1 MCHHFHALVTNLA
14 LVLMAPAHILLPPVS
29 SFIYPDTLGING
41 DQRMDRAS
49 ARKNDE
55 HEFTTETLDLSE
67 YIDYLKGTGALNG
80 TIRKYCRTIERL
92 VDLMDRVPEVWDADD
107 LTRLM
112 KEFSKPA
119 PTRPNGYARS
129 TRIIMKSALK
139 RYWESTGRTD
149 LIGPGPFWQNGRG
162 HSRYEYIK
170 AHTASPEEV
179 EAILEECRRVILE
192 PKSSPNEVIRHF
204 MMFLVAGY
212 GIRCKAV
219 RYLRARDFN
228 LQDRTLHIYRTKGD
242 KSRTIYMDIPLD
254 DLWPRV
260 LISRHRLINQ
270 IQMTHSDKPEL
281 KERFEQVP
289 WFFFTRMEKDW
300 KSVGEQMHRSSVNSL
315 VSYLTS
321 KIVGRRISPHAF
333 RHAKVFSLLDQGWKI
348 ERVAAYMGH
357 NSVQTTFQ
365 YVSLGPD
372 QMRAEAERV
381 SNEGHQV
388 VVESIDGSSKSTA
401 ASSLKTLFDQGILSK
416 DEYLLK
422 MESILG
428 L

>member
-1 MCHHFHALVTNLA
+1 MFH
-14 LVLMAPAHILLPPVS
+14 
-29 SFIYPDTLGING
+29 G

-49 ARKNDE
+49 ARKNDK
-55 HEFTTETLDLSE
+55 HEFTTESLDLSE
-67 YIDYLKGTGALNG
+67 YIDYLKGTGASTG
-80 TIRKYCRTIERL
+80 TIRKYRRTIERL
-92 VDLMDRVPEVWDADD
+92 TDLMGIAPELWDADD

-119 PTRPNGYARS
+119 PTRPSGYSRS

-162 HSRYEYIK
+162 RSRYEYIK

-179 EAILEECRRVILE
+179 EAILEECQRVILE
-192 PKSSPNEVIRHF
+192 PKSSPNDVIRHF
-204 MMFLVAGY
+204 ALFLVAGY
-212 GIRCKAV
+212 GVRCKAI
-219 RYLRARDFN
+219 RYMRAMDFN
-228 LQDRTLHIYRTKGD
+228 LQDRTLHLYRTKGD
-242 KSRTIYMDIPLD
+242 KSRTIYMDISMDEIWPLVMIN
-254 DLWPRV
+254 RQ
-260 LISRHRLINQ
+260 RLIDK
-270 IQMTHSDKPEL
+270 IMTTHSDKPEL
-281 KERFEQVP
+281 KERFEQLP

-300 KSVGEQMHRSSVNSL
+300 KSVGEQIHRTSVNSL
-315 VSYLTS
+315 VCYLTQ
-321 KIVGRRISPHAF
+321 KIVARRISPHAF
-333 RHAKVFSLLDQGWKI
+333 RHAKVFSLLDQGWKL

-381 SNEGHQV
+381 SNQGHQV
-388 VVESIDGSSKSTA
+388 AAGSIDGSTSA